1 MKLQVLIDD
10 HHKLQEKQIE
20 DWIVGIT
27 VYEDL
32 EAVPASE
39 LGVLQTE
46 CDFFSNNPNENR

>member
-10 HHKLQEKQIE
+10 HYKLQEKQIE

-32 EAVPASE
+32 EVVPASE
-39 LGVLQTE
+39 LVFYKQNVI
-46 CDFFSNNPNENR
+46 FFK